1 MFEELQQDL
10 PPRLDTMEPGPVLAA
25 LLGHID
31 VDRCSGH
38 DRIRVLR
45 AQQRLVSWTQAQ
57 IYRTMSSIV
66 EVIDPEDMPTEH
78 VEQAAAIEVAAALRL
93 TRRASEAEMG
103 LALDLKRRLPRV
115 WRALLAGDID
125 VRRARVI
132 VNETNHLPI
141 AGAQQIVER
150 VISDA
155 GRLTTGQLGHR
166 LRKLCFE
173 SDPDDAT
180 RRYRTAVEERCITA
194 ESISDGTGNFF
205 GMNLPAD
212 RLQAGMARINRIARS
227 LRRKGESRTMDQLRS
242 DVFLDLITGTGT
254 APRSGRGGVCLHT
267 DLVTLTRLAD
277 HPGELAGYGPVI
289 ADIARQVAQQ
299 QQDAPWD
306 WTIDDPA
313 TGMTIAHGTT
323 RRRPATAQ
331 RRHVTTRDRTCVFP
345 GCRMP
350 ALQCDVD
357 HRIPY
362 AESRTTRTRDLAPLC
377 RYHHTN
383 RHRLRWTYRHNSNGD
398 YTFTSPLGHE
408 YTTSGRDP

>member
-1 MFEELQQDL
+1 
-10 PPRLDTMEPGPVLAA
+10 MEPGPVLAA
-25 LLGHID
+25 FLGHID

-45 AQQRLVSWTQAQ
+45 AQQRLVSWTRAQ
-57 IYRTMSSIV
+57 MYRTMSSIV
-66 EVIDPEDMPTEH
+66 DVIDAEDMPTEH

-93 TRRASEAEMG
+93 TRRASEAEME
-103 LALDLKRRLPRV
+103 LALDLERRLPAV

-132 VNETNHLPI
+132 VDETIHLSI
-141 AGAQQIVER
+141 AGAQQVVDG
-150 VISDA
+150 VIADA

-166 LRKLCFE
+166 LRKMCFE
-173 SDPDDAT
+173 SDPDDAK
-180 RRYRTAVEERCITA
+180 RRYRTSVEERCIVTEA
-194 ESISDGTGNFF
+194 TPDGTGNFY
-205 GMNLPAD
+205 GMNLPPE

-227 LRRKGESRTMDQLRS
+227 LRRKGETRTMDQLRS
-242 DVFLDLITGTGT
+242 DVFLDLVAGTGT
-254 APRSGRGGVCLHT
+254 VSRSGAGGVHLHS
-267 DLVTLTRLAD
+267 DLASLAELAD

-289 ADIARQVAQQ
+289 ADIARQVARQQ
-299 QQDAPWD
+299 QAAPWE

-313 TGMTIAHGTT
+313 TGMPIAHGST
-323 RRRPATAQ
+323 RRRPTTRQ
-331 RRHVTTRDRTCVFP
+331 RRHVTTRDTTCIFP

-350 ALQCDVD
+350 AMQCDVD
-357 HRIPY
+357 HRIRY
-362 AESRTTRTRDLAPLC
+362 AESHTTRTGDLAPLC

-383 RHRLRWTYRHNSNGD
+383 RHRHRWTYRHSSDGD